1 MLELVGEMLG
11 DLVSPPRCAACDE
24 PVARATVFC
33 RPCAGSVEARMPEGD
48 VLAPYRY
55 GGAISRAIARFKY
68 EGHGELARPLSSLLL
83 RALPFVRP
91 LAIDGVVPVPLH
103 PARAAERGF
112 NQSMLLAKPLAV
124 ALNRPVHVRALER
137 VRDTPRQA
145 TLDRSLRLANVAT
158 AFVARM
164 PLLVR
169 GKALLVVDDVRTTGA
184 TANACAHALLG
195 AGALRVHVLTLA
207 FADKS

>member
-33 RPCAGSVEARMPEGD
+33 RPCAASVEACSPGD
-48 VLAPYRY
+48 TLAPYRY
-55 GGAISRAIARFKY
+55 GGAIARAIARFKY

-83 RALPFVRP
+83 RALPLVRP
-91 LAIDGVVPVPLH
+91 LAVDGVVPVPLH

-124 ALNRPVHVRALER
+124 ALKRPIHVRALER

-145 TLDRSLRLANVAT
+145 TLDRSLRLANVAA

-169 GKALLVVDDVRTTGA
+169 GKTLLVVDDVRTTGA

-207 FADKS
+207 FADKT

>member
-1 MLELVGEMLG
+1 MLELVGEILG

-33 RPCAGSVEARMPEGD
+33 PPCAASVETHVPLGD

-55 GGAISRAIARFKY
+55 GGALARAIARFKY
-68 EGHGELARPLSSLLL
+68 EDRADLARPLGSLLL
-83 RALPFVRP
+83 RGLPLVRP
-91 LAIDGVVPVPLH
+91 LTIDAVVPVPLH

-112 NQSMLLAKPLAV
+112 NQSMLLAKPLAL
-124 ALNRPVHVRALER
+124 ALDRPVHVRALER

-145 TLDRSLRLANVAT
+145 TLDRTHRHANVAA

-164 PLLVR
+164 PALVR

-184 TANACAHALLG
+184 TAAACTSALLA
-195 AGALRVHVLTLA
+195 AGASHVHVLTLA
-207 FADKS
+207 